1 MGNNISN
8 FNSNSKK
15 RTSKS
20 KGTKDTLDQIINNQ
34 SSSPIK
40 DFKYQYKV
48 DEFAMR
54 SLNKYKNFLTAPDCE
69 CGCGDKS
76 MPILEDDDVY
86 DFCGCVLSDIECDN
100 CAIFLVHKDGKQE
113 IVHKHIIWDEDTDDE
128 EVSID
133 VLSTKNK
140 KDDLEI
146 DFFAKVDAMLQFHH
160 YALLLERDNNVWDI
174 CE

>member
-54 SLNKYKNFLTAPDCE
+54 SLNKYKNFLTAPECE
-69 CGCGDKS
+69 CGCGGKS
-76 MPILEDDDVY
+76 MPILEDDEVY
-86 DFCGCVLSDIECDN
+86 DFCGCVLSDMECDN

>member
-1 MGNNISN
+1 MSELNKKITKQST
-8 FNSNSKK
+8 SKK
-15 RTSKS
+15 STSTSK
-20 KGTKDTLDQIINNQ
+20 KKDSTPLSFNYT
-34 SSSPIK
+34 
-40 DFKYQYKV
+40 FKV

-69 CGCGDKS
+69 CGCGGKS
-76 MPILEDDDVY
+76 MPILEDDEVY
-86 DFCGCVLSDIECDN
+86 DFCGCVLSDMECDN

-128 EVSID
+128 EISID
-133 VLSTKNK
+133 VLSMKDK
-140 KDDLEI
+140 KCDLEI

-160 YALLLERDNNVWDI
+160 YALLLERDNDVWDI

>member
-34 SSSPIK
+34 SSSSTKSPVK

-54 SLNKYKNFLTAPDCE
+54 SLNKFRNFMSAPDCE
-69 CGCGDKS
+69 CGCGGKM
-76 MPILEDDDVY
+76 MPILNTPDDLY
-86 DFCGCVLSDIECDN
+86 EFCGAALHQHGCYDS
-100 CAIFLVHKDGKQE
+100 AIFLVHKDGTQE
-113 IVHKHIIWDEDTDDE
+113 IVLADSEYDE
-128 EVSID
+128 E
-133 VLSTKNK
+133 
-140 KDDLEI
+140 KDEMEI
-146 DFFAKVDAMLQFHH
+146 IGIRVFQDQDINAFAHADAGLRLCCYGLMIEHDGSW
-160 YALLLERDNNVWDI
+160 EI

>member
-76 MPILEDDDVY
+76 MTILEDDDVY